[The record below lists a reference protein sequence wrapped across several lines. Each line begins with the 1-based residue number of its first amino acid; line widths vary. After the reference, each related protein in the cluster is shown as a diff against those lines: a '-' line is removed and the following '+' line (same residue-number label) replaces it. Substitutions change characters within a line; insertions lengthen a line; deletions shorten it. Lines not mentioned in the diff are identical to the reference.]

1 MFKTEN
7 CELVDELECDILFQ
21 VKYKRKCDN
30 CGYEDINEHKF
41 CSVLKNGSTLDIDNW
56 SCPHCGK
63 LCETKIM
70 VDNH

>member
-30 CGYEDINEHKF
+30 CGYEDSKEHKF

-56 SCPHCGK
+56 TCPQCGK
-63 LCETKIM
+63 LRETIIV